1 MSEISVKISSTDIIS
16 QRFFFLVCGNDIKF
30 SMTSFLS
37 QNALLLQDYQT
48 FSHLISSLLLSSG
61 VGFLAIR
68 SLWSLENGQ
77 LGIYDLA
84 INALA
89 SVCAAKKPDQE
100 FTTIKINEGR
110 SFGFLARSGNWQI
123 TGNFSQI
130 FSKSLRGIF
139 CALQSRD
146 RKRGAHQSNKG
157 FLVATSELKKV
168 SRHVVCS
175 TH

>member
-16 QRFFFLVCGNDIKF
+16 IFFLVCGNDIKF

-89 SVCAAKKPDQE
+89 SVGAAKKPDQE

-123 TGNFSQI
+123 TGNVFSNIVKI
-130 FSKSLRGIF
+130 FARNFLCFTEQRQEKRSSSK
-139 CALQSRD
+139 
-146 RKRGAHQSNKG
+146 
-157 FLVATSELKKV
+157 
-168 SRHVVCS
+168 
-175 TH
+175 

>member
-1 MSEISVKISSTDIIS
+1 MNILQLCQISSTDIIS
-16 QRFFFLVCGNDIKF
+16 ESFFFLVCGNDIKF

-89 SVCAAKKPDQE
+89 SVGAAKKPDQE

-110 SFGFLARSGNWQI
+110 SFGFLARSGN
-123 TGNFSQI
+123 
-130 FSKSLRGIF
+130 
-139 CALQSRD
+139 
-146 RKRGAHQSNKG
+146 
-157 FLVATSELKKV
+157 
-168 SRHVVCS
+168 
-175 TH
+175 

>member
-1 MSEISVKISSTDIIS
+1 MHFYCRIIKHLVTW
-16 QRFFFLVCGNDIKF
+16 FL
-30 SMTSFLS
+30 LS
-37 QNALLLQDYQT
+37 CY
-48 FSHLISSLLLSSG
+48 LLSSGYG

-110 SFGFLARSGNWQI
+110 SFGNWQI

-130 FSKSLRGIF
+130 LSKSLRGFFVLYRAETGKEELIKVTRVF
-139 CALQSRD
+139 WWPQVSW
-146 RKRGAHQSNKG
+146 KK
-157 FLVATSELKKV
+157 LVVMLYVVLTSTTMLGRELG
-168 SRHVVCS
+168 S
-175 TH
+175 